1 MNATARAVDAGVR
14 NTIGAHTQ
22 AQDAGRTDDV
32 VALYAADAV
41 LELPGADPI
50 IGHAALREAFTGWAP
65 TAPQLHIVTNTAV
78 TPGDATTATARSDVA
93 FTMRGDAGW
102 GVLIVGHYD
111 DQFTLQD
118 GSWVITSRA
127 TTYIN

>member
-32 VALYAADAV
+32 VA
-41 LELPGADPI
+41 
-50 IGHAALREAFTGWAP
+50 
-65 TAPQLHIVTNTAV
+65 V
-78 TPGDATTATARSDVA
+78 TPVDATTATARSDVA